1 MQNNKPSANG
11 EIPAKRDASASKK
24 RIKIIAIVVLA
35 ALLLLGALA
44 AAIPALT
51 DLILSRNNGNDVS
64 FNKWLFFEPDYGKDI
79 LADEVYLSY
88 NRRVYYDRF
97 GDVTA
102 VPSPDPLDSS
112 DSAAFFYRYFD
123 CLVKG
128 DYRSYSS
135 FFTEEFIKKSPELIP
150 ESFTMQAVYDI
161 NVKLFNSSAK
171 ETSYGEVRSEI
182 YEVSYRIFENN
193 GTFRTDI
200 LPDETR
206 TLVFEIYVMGEE
218 VKINAIGYR
227 NTADK

>member
-1 MQNNKPSANG
+1 MENNKPSSKR
-11 EIPAKRDASASKK
+11 EISEKRDATVAKK
-24 RIKIIAIVVLA
+24 RIKTTVIVVLA
-35 ALLLLGALA
+35 ALLLLGAFVA
-44 AAIPALT
+44 VIPLLT
-51 DLILSRNNGNDVS
+51 DLIASIGEEEEAS
-64 FNKWLFFEPDYGKDI
+64 FNEWLFFEPDYSRDI
-79 LADEVYLSY
+79 LSDDVYLSL

-97 GDVTA
+97 GEVIA
-102 VPSPDPLDSS
+102 VPSADPLDSS

-128 DYRSYSS
+128 DHQSYPS
-135 FFTEEFIKKSPELIP
+135 FFTEECIKKDPALIP

-171 ETSYGEVRSEI
+171 QTAYGEVRAEI

-206 TLVFEIYVMGEE
+206 TLVFEVYVIGEE
-218 VKINAIGYR
+218 VKINSIGHR
-227 NTADK
+227 SVSDK